1 MKNKLF
7 ALLTLGWIFSVSGV
21 FAQDAVKSQSENVE
35 PLDQKISESP
45 EQRKLRIEE
54 DAVSSQSKNVETA
67 DQKITE
73 TPEQL
78 KLRIEEYEIAI
89 EPLKSTSASE
99 TSGGSNYGVKKLHLD
114 EMIATW
120 EGLTKQKY
128 ESRFKK

>member
-21 FAQDAVKSQSENVE
+21 FAQDAVKSQSEKVE
-35 PLDQKISESP
+35 VLDQKISESP

-54 DAVSSQSKNVETA
+54 DAVSSQSKNV
-67 DQKITE
+67 E

>member
-7 ALLTLGWIFSVSGV
+7 ALLTLAWIFSVSSV
-21 FAQDAVKSQSENVE
+21 FAQDAVKSQSEKVE
-35 PLDQKISESP
+35 ALDQKISESP

-54 DAVSSQSKNVETA
+54 DAVSNARKNVETA
-67 DQKITE
+67 DQKVTE

-99 TSGGSNYGVKKLHLD
+99 ITGGSNYEAKKQYLD
-114 EMIATW
+114 ELVAKW
-120 EGLTKQKY
+120 EKLTNQKY

>member
-21 FAQDAVKSQSENVE
+21 FAQDAVKSQSEKVE
-35 PLDQKISESP
+35 VLDQKISESP

-67 DQKITE
+67 DQKVTE

-99 TSGGSNYGVKKLHLD
+99 TSGGSLIM
-114 EMIATW
+114 E
-120 EGLTKQKY
+120 
-128 ESRFKK
+128 